1 MFKNSQSIA
10 EHRPWMITITVM
22 LVAMLEVLDST
33 IVNVS
38 LPHMMASLNAN
49 SDQITWVLTSYIVA
63 SAVMLPLTGFLSHR
77 VGRKNLLLINI
88 TGFMC
93 TSALCG
99 LTSSLESMVVLRIF
113 QGLFGS
119 VLIPLSQSVMRET
132 FPPEEMGKAMAIWG
146 VGIMTA
152 PILGPTLGGFIT
164 ENFNWRWIFYLNVPI
179 CLIAFMMACLF
190 LPKSSRKKIPAD
202 YTGLSLM
209 VVAIASLQLFLDQG
223 NQKDWLDSNF
233 IVYTLMISVL
243 AWILFIVRSVQKKKQ
258 NIVNL
263 LIYQD
268 RNFRLASILMFL
280 FCGSCF
286 SILALQPLMLEHLL
300 GYSPI
305 TTGIVMAPRGIASAV
320 AMVVAVP
327 VMKKGGGKIL
337 LFIGVICCA
346 VGSYWLAHL
355 SLNMS
360 VESNFFP
367 TWIQGF
373 GMGLFMVPISAYSL
387 ATLAP
392 TDITEG
398 AGLFAYSR
406 MLGTSVGISVF
417 TTLVTRE
424 TQVVWNRLSQYTT
437 SYNPNVQHWFSAQHL
452 DLFSPQGQAVL
463 QNEVARQANMVAFND
478 AFFIITIAFILMLPL
493 ILRLKNV
500 SMGGK
505 SPMGEH

>member
-1 MFKNSQSIA
+1 MSEKPLNAVQ
-10 EHRPWMITITVM
+10 HRPWMITITVM
-22 LVAMLEVLDST
+22 LAAMLEVLDST

-99 LTSSLESMVVLRIF
+99 LTSSLEAMVVLRIF

-132 FPPEEMGKAMAIWG
+132 FAPEELGKAMAIWG

-179 CLIAFMMACLF
+179 CLFAFIMACLF
-190 LPKSSRKKIPAD
+190 IPQSSRKKIPVD

-209 VVAIASLQLFLDQG
+209 VVAISTLQLFLDQG

-233 IVYTLMISVL
+233 IVFTLLLSII
-243 AWILFIVRSVQKKKQ
+243 AWILFITRSLQKKKQ

-280 FCGSCF
+280 FCGCCF
-286 SILALQPLMLEHLL
+286 SILTLQPLMLEHLL

-337 LFIGVICCA
+337 LFIGVACCA
-346 VGSYWLAHL
+346 FGSYLLAHL
-355 SLNMS
+355 NLSMS
-360 VESNFFP
+360 VESNFLP

-373 GMGLFMVPISAYSL
+373 GMGLFMVPISSYSL
-387 ATLAP
+387 ATLASA
-392 TDITEG
+392 DITEG

-424 TQVVWNRLSQYTT
+424 TQVIWNRLTQYTT
-437 SYNPNVQHWFSAQHL
+437 PYNPNIQHWLGAQHL

-478 AFFIITIAFILMLPL
+478 AFFVITLSFIIMLPL

-500 SMGGK
+500 NMGEK
-505 SPMGEH
+505 SPLGGH